1 MKKLTVLKNKKVI
14 LPAIVVLL
22 VVASFLF
29 GRASH
34 SDKKYLQN
42 SLASQHKMM
51 NAKPASVK
59 PSKTGTNTSFG
70 GFNVHSKIKIVTS
83 EGVIVTTSGGN
94 EITILLNSK
103 TIILNNLSKKI
114 ELSSL
119 KVDDTIVV
127 AVRVNP
133 NGQFEALRITKQ

>member
-1 MKKLTVLKNKKVI
+1 

-34 SDKKYLQN
+34 SDKEYLQN

-51 NAKPASVK
+51 NAKPVSIK
-59 PSKTGTNTSFG
+59 PSKNSTNTSFG

-114 ELSSL
+114 ELSDL
-119 KVDDTIVV
+119 KVNDTIVV
-127 AVRVNP
+127 AVRIDP